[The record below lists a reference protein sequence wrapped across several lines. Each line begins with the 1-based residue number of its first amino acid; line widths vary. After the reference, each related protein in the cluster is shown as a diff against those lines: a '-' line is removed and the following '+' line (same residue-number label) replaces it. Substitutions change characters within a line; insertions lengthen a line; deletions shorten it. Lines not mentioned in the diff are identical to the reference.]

1 MTLSLV
7 LIAAL
12 AFILTFIDVSF
23 GMGFSV
29 MAPTLIILDFS
40 PIEVIPAVLV
50 CSVIFGIVGGIF
62 HQKHKNVNF
71 GRKTKSFKIMT
82 FVSIIGIIGVFAGA
96 GLAVNLPEN
105 ITKIYIAVLMI
116 VLGLILLVK
125 HKKEKHT
132 FSWPKTL
139 SFGVVA
145 AFNKGIA
152 GGGYGPV
159 LTGGQILSG
168 VDSKKAIGITT
179 LSEGLISIAGVI
191 AFIIF
196 GGAKVFNWPLI
207 IALSIGG
214 LISIP
219 IATFVVKKMNQK
231 HIKLI
236 IGAASILLGIGVFFS
251 TSSLA

>member
-1 MTLSLV
+1 MILSLV

-50 CSVIFGIVGGIF
+50 CSVIFGLAGGFF
-62 HQKHKNVNF
+62 HHKHKNVNF
-71 GRKTKSFKIMT
+71 GRKTKSLKIML
-82 FVSIIGIIGVFAGA
+82 FVSIIGIVGVFAGA
-96 GLAVNLPEN
+96 ALAVNLPEN
-105 ITKIYIAVLMI
+105 ITKIYIAALMI
-116 VLGLILLVK
+116 ILGLILLIK
-125 HKKEKHT
+125 HKTKKHE
-132 FSWPKTL
+132 FSWIKTL

-168 VDSKKAIGITT
+168 VDSRKAIGITT

-191 AFIIF
+191 AFMIF

-214 LISIP
+214 LISVP
-219 IATFVVKKMNQK
+219 IATFVVKKMRQR
-231 HIKLI
+231 HIKII
-236 IGAASILLGIGVFFS
+236 IGAASVILGIGVFFT